1 MEHDRPEAST
11 PTIRHRVLGCGN
23 VSTVVPWIVSD
34 AVDQYLARVE
44 REIPGRISGFYI
56 VGSAAL
62 GDFQPGRSDVDFVAV
77 VTQRLDP
84 SELQR
89 IRKVQRRLYLTA
101 LAKAAASP
109 PWRWPLA
116 CNGVYVLRD
125 DLGKSPLEIVPVASH
140 VAGTFMAG
148 RAFDVNPVTWRTLA
162 KSAIAVQGIDPALLG
177 IHDNDAELRSWTL
190 SNLNSYWYR
199 WADDLNRPGL
209 TAVKALLLRYVAW
222 GVLGT
227 SRMHFTIA
235 TGDIA
240 SKTQA
245 CDYALDVFAP
255 KWRPLLE
262 ATRAYWHRTS
272 RTTRYISPLARRHDT
287 ADFVIAV
294 IESAAAI
301 ADA

>member
-1 MEHDRPEAST
+1 
-11 PTIRHRVLGCGN
+11 
-23 VSTVVPWIVSD
+23 VVPRIVD
-34 AVDQYLARVE
+34 EAVDQYLARMDAA
-44 REIPGRISGFYI
+44 IPGRISGFYI
-56 VGSAAL
+56 VGSTAL

-77 VTQRLDP
+77 VTKRLDN

-89 IRKVQRRLYLTA
+89 VRKVQRRLFLTA
-101 LAKAAASP
+101 LAKGASLLR
-109 PWRWPLA
+109 WQWPLA

-125 DLGKSPLEIVPVASH
+125 DLAKSPLEIVPVASH

-162 KSAIAVQGIDPALLG
+162 ASGIAVRGVDPAMLG
-177 IHDNDAELRSWTL
+177 IQDNKAELRSWTR
-190 SNLNSYWYR
+190 SNLNSYWRR
-199 WADDLNRPGL
+199 WANDLNRPGL

-227 SRMHFTIA
+227 ARMHFTIA

-245 CDYALDVFAP
+245 CEYALDMFAP

-262 ATRAYWHRTS
+262 DTRAYWHRIS
-272 RTTRYISPLARRHDT
+272 RTTRYRSPLARRHDT
-287 ADFVIAV
+287 ADFVMAV
-294 IESAAAI
+294 IDSTAT
-301 ADA
+301 ADS